1 MSVLVRYCIQHIV
14 YQLKNM
20 HIYIPMY
27 TWLSMRQTAEQPNDL
42 CTTFAYRPGIVNHVC
57 LFYFP
62 LLLLFWMCGFILC
75 WHFDVLLLYTV
86 INFYHS
92 VTGTGALLFTHTRTH
107 THTHTHTHTYIYIY
121 IYTNHNVHLHK
132 TQTYYSDTYIWTHI
146 CTPTPAHTHTHTH
159 TILRRPKLNENFISR
174 N

>member
-1 MSVLVRYCIQHIV
+1 
-14 YQLKNM
+14 
-20 HIYIPMY
+20 MY
-27 TWLSMRQTAEQPNDL
+27 TWLSMRQTADQPNDV

-57 LFYFP
+57 LFYFT

-92 VTGTGALLFTHTRTH
+92 VTGTGSLLFTHTRTH
-107 THTHTHTHTYIYIY
+107 THIY

-146 CTPTPAHTHTHTH
+146 CPPPPPPPLHTHTHTH
-159 TILRRPKLNENFISR
+159 THTHNLKKTKLNENFISR
-174 N
+174 NWNSQNFLHFQVILMFRSYIVQLTW

>member
-121 IYTNHNVHLHK
+121 IYKSQCAPTQDTDILQWHIHMDTHLHPHPR
-132 TQTYYSDTYIWTHI
+132 T
-146 CTPTPAHTHTHTH
+146 HTHTHTH